1 MLGFREDC
9 ANGLQELVG
18 EVLEPPVG
26 CRLHDDAVLH
36 HEDAPGFVPGPV
48 LPALLLD
55 DLYWYPTGRSEDEL
69 LNLAGA
75 LYGKPVAAE
84 FLLNGRNVVA
94 HLADGAEAD
103 LSQDQHQRLIGQR
116 NLPATA
122 FQRAHLTQDLTPV
135 EEAVAMRQSPRPGP
149 STSTSTTSPT
159 RTTGGPGGGAV
170 HRGESVAA
178 LRAGGREDDEL
189 LDRAT
194 EPKAGYGLR
203 QDFAFLLNMK
213 PVVRALRDPPR
224 RAGLARGSVSRDVS
238 APLQVRPSGMS
249 RANVLARTSPRMSW
263 SSGGGES
270 DCQVAIDA
278 KYKLYDERGFDPSDI
293 YQLKTTLK
301 AEIDADAVQCGGVL
315 EIPDARNPR
324 GERLT
329 HRRIPGAAPSS
340 RASAEEARMLEEHD
354 RVGAHGL
361 RCRSGARRPE
371 MSERL
376 FTSIGA
382 VKPSRWSSCPWM
394 AQTAGLVTVP
404 VSKVRPVTGAD
415 VTHARDGWS

>member
-1 MLGFREDC
+1 
-9 ANGLQELVG
+9 
-18 EVLEPPVG
+18 
-26 CRLHDDAVLH
+26 
-36 HEDAPGFVPGPV
+36 
-48 LPALLLD
+48 
-55 DLYWYPTGRSEDEL
+55 
-69 LNLAGA
+69 
-75 LYGKPVAAE
+75 
-84 FLLNGRNVVA
+84 
-94 HLADGAEAD
+94 
-103 LSQDQHQRLIGQR
+103 
-116 NLPATA
+116 
-122 FQRAHLTQDLTPV
+122 
-135 EEAVAMRQSPRPGP
+135 MRQSPRPGP

-203 QDFAFLLNMK
+203 QDFAFLLNMNRLFERFVTRLVEQAL
-213 PVVRALRDPPR
+213 PAVLYRVTSQLPYRSVVWNVSSQRPCTNITPDVVVER
-224 RAGLARGSVSRDVS
+224 R
-238 APLQVRPSGMS
+238 
-249 RANVLARTSPRMSW
+249 
-263 SSGGGES
+263 GES

-340 RASAEEARMLEEHD
+340 RASAGE
-354 RVGAHGL
+354 VGCWKNMIAL
-361 RCRSGARRPE
+361 C
-371 MSERL
+371 
-376 FTSIGA
+376 
-382 VKPSRWSSCPWM
+382 SRTTLPTR
-394 AQTAGLVTVP
+394 A
-404 VSKVRPVTGAD
+404 
-415 VTHARDGWS
+415 